1 MNLTLRIDDDMRLK
15 CYCDASFAVHDD
27 GKSHTAFGFSF
38 GQGLFY
44 CKSVKQ
50 RIVTKSSTESELVG
64 LNEAVTH
71 ALWCLNFIGDIG
83 YEIKPCIVWQD
94 NRSTISIVNGGME
107 SIKRT
112 KHLTVRQLFVKEKV
126 DAKLI
131 EVKYMPTHAMIVD
144 IMTKAVRG
152 PLFRRLRDAMLNVKT
167 CITTQA
173 RIGENACQQVM
184 NVVIQGIDTNDLVGE
199 SLIESE

>member
-1 MNLTLRIDDDMRLK
+1 
-15 CYCDASFAVHDD
+15 
-27 GKSHTAFGFSF
+27 
-38 GQGLFY
+38 
-44 CKSVKQ
+44 
-50 RIVTKSSTESELVG
+50 
-64 LNEAVTH
+64 
-71 ALWCLNFIGDIG
+71 
-83 YEIKPCIVWQD
+83 
-94 NRSTISIVNGGME
+94 ME